1 MVIHLFVFGSQEKND
16 ERGSGSEAE
25 KQDNNVPPTD
35 PNEILPQISDE
46 DSDDDRP
53 RNELVFKNFFFLKII
68 SGSNLYDIWGV
79 EMLINYLNSILT
91 KNEFKKCY
99 MVILLKF
106 FWLWESM

>member
-25 KQDNNVPPTD
+25 KQDNNDVPPTD

-68 SGSNLYDIWGV
+68 SGSNLYDI
-79 EMLINYLNSILT
+79 
-91 KNEFKKCY
+91 
-99 MVILLKF
+99 
-106 FWLWESM
+106 